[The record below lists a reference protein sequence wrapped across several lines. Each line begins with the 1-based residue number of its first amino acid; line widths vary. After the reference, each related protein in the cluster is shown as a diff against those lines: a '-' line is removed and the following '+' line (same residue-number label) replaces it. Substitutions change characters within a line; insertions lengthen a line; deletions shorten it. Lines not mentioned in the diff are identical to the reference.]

1 MKRICI
7 LGKGYIGFR
16 LYKYLLKNIK
26 NNHSIDLIS
35 LRANDLKDLSK
46 YDVIIDAADKAS
58 GVHNSDLGDK
68 LSFIRSDNKLSAIP
82 YIYLS
87 STTIYE
93 NNIGIISEEAKINPT
108 NDYQLNK
115 VNNEK
120 LILKNKSSA
129 AILRLSNI
137 WGIDSPLGT
146 FVGDQINSLRLNH
159 TLEITQKDFKTYIDL
174 VHYRDLSNIIYNIV
188 ISNYTKNVLLN
199 ICSGYSFRISFLKQK
214 MMSKECIDK
223 LNISNYKNVFSTQ
236 KIKTTG
242 LKIPSSFFYY
252 YNKYMRILKK

>member
-26 NNHSIDLIS
+26 NNYFIDLIS
-35 LRANDLKDLSK
+35 LRENDFKDLSK

-93 NNIGIISEEAKINPT
+93 NNI
-108 NDYQLNK
+108 
-115 VNNEK
+115 
-120 LILKNKSSA
+120 
-129 AILRLSNI
+129 
-137 WGIDSPLGT
+137 
-146 FVGDQINSLRLNH
+146 
-159 TLEITQKDFKTYIDL
+159 EI
-174 VHYRDLSNIIYNIV
+174 
-188 ISNYTKNVLLN
+188 
-199 ICSGYSFRISFLKQK
+199 
-214 MMSKECIDK
+214 
-223 LNISNYKNVFSTQ
+223 
-236 KIKTTG
+236 
-242 LKIPSSFFYY
+242 
-252 YNKYMRILKK
+252 